1 MRIATL
7 LAAGTEMV
15 AALGL
20 GQDLVAI
27 SHECTYPPEV
37 LRYPRVTRSCFDPD
51 RMSSREIDRIVRDHY
66 RRGQNLY
73 EIDRAR
79 LRDLRP
85 ELVIT
90 QVQCDVCAVSRE
102 DCLEAVGNFEPVPEV
117 VALSAQRFSD
127 VREDLRRV
135 GDAARCRPQADELIQ
150 EFETR
155 RERVRAAVAEASYR
169 PRVLSLEWMD
179 PPMVAGHWMS
189 DMIQA
194 AGGQDGL
201 GDASHG
207 ARTIDWQEVVRYD
220 PEVILVIPCGYDR
233 ERVQREMP
241 LLEAKP
247 GWRDLA
253 AVRNGRLH
261 PLSGERFHNSG
272 PRLIDGLE
280 LLATLLHPEKFSLPG
295 GPTDG

>member
-7 LAAGTEMV
+7 LAAGTEIA

-27 SHECTYPPEV
+27 SHECTYPSEV
-37 LRYPRVTRSCFDPD
+37 LHHPRATRSCFDPE
-51 RMSSREIDRIVRDHY
+51 RMSAREIDRIVRDHY
-66 RRGQNLY
+66 RRGKNLY
-73 EIDRAR
+73 EINTAR

-90 QVQCDVCAVSRE
+90 QVQCAVCAVSRE
-102 DCLEAVGNFEPVPEV
+102 DCLEAVEDFEPVPEV

-127 VREDLRRV
+127 VVEDLRIV
-135 GDAARCRPQADELIQ
+135 GDAVRCRPQATGLIQ

-155 RERVRAAVAEASYR
+155 RDRVRAAVTENTYR
-169 PRVLSLEWMD
+169 PRVLSLEWID
-179 PPMVAGHWMS
+179 PLMVAGHWMS

-201 GDASHG
+201 GDASRG
-207 ARTIDWQEVVRYD
+207 ARAIDWQEVVRYD
-220 PEVILVIPCGYDR
+220 PEVILVIPCGYDLG
-233 ERVQREMP
+233 RVQREMP

-247 GWRDLA
+247 KWRDLA
-253 AVRNGRLH
+253 AIRNGRLH

-272 PRLIDGLE
+272 PRLIEGLE
-280 LLATLLHPEKFSLPG
+280 LLASLLHPEKFPPSGRSP
-295 GPTDG
+295 DG